1 MTAHHAAFKD
11 IFQNEEIQR
20 LREEN
25 EHLKRTRE
33 PHNHQVN
40 IVI

>member
-25 EHLKRTRE
+25 ERLKKLESPTIIR
-33 PHNHQVN
+33 
-40 IVI
+40 